1 MLQIACSESEG
12 WNLVCCLSWQIVDTS
27 CWNLH
32 WAAVAVS
39 EAHGTTDNEITYW
52 WPAMTMP
59 VSVQWISWQSHPCLS
74 APRIFARTLRSL
86 GVCSGCLCSV
96 CQKSS
101 LQRRHFLQRRW
112 AFINLGAGC
121 LCSMPCVLWL
131 MQICRTISHGYHQ
144 LSEAHLSGNDLLAL
158 PLIPIDIYHELAS
171 MFGSVNRLNEQG
183 MSDEKATCHK
193 FGQDAL

>member
-1 MLQIACSESEG
+1 M
-12 WNLVCCLSWQIVDTS
+12 CCLSWQIVDTS

-39 EAHGTTDNEITYW
+39 EAHGITDNEITNW

-86 GVCSGCLCSV
+86 GLCSGCLCSV

-144 LSEAHLSGNDLLAL
+144 LSEAHLWQWSVRTSTHPNRHIPWTCQYVWQCQQVEWARDEWWKGHLSQIWSGCFIVRNC
-158 PLIPIDIYHELAS
+158 PLI
-171 MFGSVNRLNEQG
+171 V
-183 MSDEKATCHK
+183 
-193 FGQDAL
+193 